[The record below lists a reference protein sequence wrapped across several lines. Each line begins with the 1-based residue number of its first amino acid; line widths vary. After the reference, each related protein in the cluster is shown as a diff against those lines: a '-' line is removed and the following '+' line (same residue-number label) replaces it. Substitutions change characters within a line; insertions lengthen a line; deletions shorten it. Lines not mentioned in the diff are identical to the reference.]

1 MRKLTMHR
9 NRSRHDIV
17 SEKAGS
23 NATATN
29 AIVQHSMPMPAN
41 DDEERTNEERGKK
54 AKRVNKTRAKESK
67 RREKNAKL
75 DSRSGKGSKKRKGE
89 IHCCEGTRI
98 EATRTYLDK

>member
-1 MRKLTMHR
+1 MHR

-29 AIVQHSMPMPAN
+29 AIVQQSMPMPAN
-41 DDEERTNEERGKK
+41 DDEERINRERIK

-89 IHCCEGTRI
+89 IHCCERMRI